1 VTLATDCMAS
11 MLVPAARVV
20 EFLVE
25 TFTVVPTGSE
35 LDRVDLDAEI
45 AALLG

>member
-1 VTLATDCMAS
+1 MLAPTNS
-11 MLVPAARVV
+11 VV

-35 LDRVDLDAEI
+35 LDRIDWDAEI
-45 AALLG
+45 SSLLA